1 MKTYSTMKVKVSQ
14 KYVLV
19 LGDNRIDSVDS
30 RKIGFIPIENIK
42 RHALYRFNIFKFSA
56 NKLE

>member
-1 MKTYSTMKVKVSQ
+1 MKVKVSQ